1 MPYCGN
7 NVYSPQ
13 LKQNSGTDIFGS
25 STECFRKG
33 YGLGYNAPIG
43 HVASFLADWGGK
55 YKPHIVQNIYYG
67 DGAVPPGYQPAT
79 LAQCLSRGYAL
90 GRVAKSKSMMRMS
103 PAKGLAAESPSSSI
117 VRSPKWAK

>member
-13 LKQNSGTDIFGS
+13 LKENGGTDIFGT

-33 YGLGYNAPIG
+33 YGVGYNAPIG
-43 HVASFLADWGGK
+43 HVASFLAEWGGR
-55 YKPHIVQNIYYG
+55 YKPYISQKLYYG
-67 DGAVPPGYQPAT
+67 DAALPPGYQPAT
-79 LAQCLSRGYAL
+79 LAQSLSRGYAL
-90 GRVAKSKSMMRMS
+90 GRVAKAKSMMRMS
-103 PAKGLAAESPSSSI
+103 PAKGLAAQSPSSSI